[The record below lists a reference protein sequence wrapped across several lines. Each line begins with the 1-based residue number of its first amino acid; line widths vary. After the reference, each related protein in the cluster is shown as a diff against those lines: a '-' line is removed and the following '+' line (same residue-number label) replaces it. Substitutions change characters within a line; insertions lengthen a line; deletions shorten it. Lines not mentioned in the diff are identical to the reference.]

1 MSQENTNRPEK
12 RAATPNA
19 PYRYEPSVSNKTGP
33 RDVECVP
40 CSPVF
45 RLGRK
50 KGENLPDCCN
60 GLTEASVDRPNWPC
74 CLPPPE

>member
-1 MSQENTNRPEK
+1 MSRENTNRPEK

-19 PYRYEPSVSNKTGP
+19 SYPYEPSVSNKTGP

-45 RLGRK
+45 RLGEK
-50 KGENLPDCCN
+50 
-60 GLTEASVDRPNWPC
+60 
-74 CLPPPE
+74 